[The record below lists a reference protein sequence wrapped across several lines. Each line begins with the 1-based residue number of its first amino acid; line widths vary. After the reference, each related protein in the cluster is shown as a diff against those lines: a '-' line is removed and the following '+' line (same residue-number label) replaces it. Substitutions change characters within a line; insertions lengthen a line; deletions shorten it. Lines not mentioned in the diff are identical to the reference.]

1 MTPRSLH
8 QFVAGFNLGDAI
20 SHEALVI
27 RSLARARGLA
37 SEIWCDPLRVPPE
50 RRSEIRDLS
59 RAPAELGPNDVVLLH
74 LSIGSP
80 SNEVFTSLPVRR
92 AILYHN
98 ITPPEWFRGLRD
110 SIARQ
115 LALGLEQARALVG
128 AAEVV
133 LADSTFN
140 AAELRAMGYNRVAVF
155 PLALDFDRILTPP
168 DPHQLAEWRD
178 GRPNVLFVG
187 RGVPNKRIEDL
198 LAVFYYLQR
207 YIEPT
212 ARLLHVGS
220 WAGTEL
226 YLGRLRAKA
235 REWGLRD
242 VVFTGTLPQPRLSAA
257 YAAASVFLCLS
268 EHEGFCAPL
277 IEAMAHDV
285 PVIAFAA
292 GAVEET
298 LGGAG
303 VLVHEK
309 RFDLLAELIGNLLHN
324 PTLRAGILS
333 VQRRRLANLRRRDLA
348 AELWTHLEAI
358 YGPYHPGPVRTD
370 SSPPLV

>member
-1 MTPRSLH
+1 MSARSLH

-20 SHEALVI
+20 SHEALLI
-27 RSLARARGLA
+27 RRLARARGLA
-37 SEIWCDPLRVPPE
+37 SEIWCDPARVPPS
-50 RRSEIRDLS
+50 RRSEVRDLA
-59 RAPAELGPNDVVLLH
+59 RARDELGPEDAVLLH

-80 SNEVFTSLPVRR
+80 ANELFAALPVRR

-98 ITPPEWFRGLRD
+98 ITPPDWFRGLRD

-133 LADSTFN
+133 MADSIFN
-140 AAELRAMGYNRVAVF
+140 AGELRAMGHHHVEVF
-155 PLALDFDRILTPP
+155 PLALDFDQVLTPP
-168 DPHQLAEWRD
+168 DPHALAEWRD

-187 RGVPNKRIEDL
+187 RGAPNKRIEDI
-198 LAVFYYLQR
+198 LAAFYYLQR
-207 YIEPT
+207 YFEPS
-212 ARLLHVGS
+212 ARLIHVGS

-242 VVFTGTLPQPRLSAA
+242 VVFTGALPQPALSAA
-257 YAAASVFLCLS
+257 YAAAGVFLCMS
-268 EHEGFCAPL
+268 EHEGYCAPL

-285 PVIAFAA
+285 PVVAFAA

-303 VLVHEK
+303 VLVREK
-309 RFDLLAELIGNLLHN
+309 RFDVIAELLGRI
-324 PTLRAGILS
+324 LRDPALRSGILAR
-333 VQRRRLANLRRRDLA
+333 QRRRIAELRRRDPA
-348 AELWTHLEAI
+348 AELWAVLQPLL
-358 YGPYHPGPVRTD
+358 GPPI
-370 SSPPLV
+370 